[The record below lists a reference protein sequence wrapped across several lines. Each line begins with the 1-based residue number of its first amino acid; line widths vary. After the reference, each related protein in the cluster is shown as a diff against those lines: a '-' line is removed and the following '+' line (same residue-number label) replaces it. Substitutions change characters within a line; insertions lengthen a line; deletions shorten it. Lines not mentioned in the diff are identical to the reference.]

1 MTGWR
6 CGLVAGNAELIE
18 RYRGL
23 KANLDSGLFEAV
35 QRAAAVALTQER
47 EFPRQMSEV
56 YARRRDLL
64 VDALG
69 QIGLDVEP
77 PRATP
82 YFWVRVPEGHIRVL
96 RLTRA
101 RPGERRRLAGARL
114 RAQRRR
120 VRAPLVDRS
129 RRAARGRAANRDLAA
144 RVHNS
149 GVTARQPDPA
159 PGAQPERGFITAV
172 LPQGADA
179 DNELAEVEELALTAG
194 VEPIG
199 RLVQHRAQPDR
210 RSYVGRGSSRS

>member
-35 QRAAAVALTQER
+35 QRAAAVALTDER

-64 VDALG
+64 VDALA

-82 YFWVRVPEGHIRVL
+82 YFWVRVPEGTSSPSPHSCS
-96 RLTRA
+96 TR
-101 RPGERRRLAGARL
+101 RTSS
-114 RAQRRR
+114 
-120 VRAPLVDRS
+120 S
-129 RRAARGRAANRDLAA
+129 RRGPATGPAAK
-144 RVHNS
+144 
-149 GVTARQPDPA
+149 
-159 PGAQPERGFITAV
+159 
-172 LPQGADA
+172 
-179 DNELAEVEELALTAG
+179 
-194 VEPIG
+194 
-199 RLVQHRAQPDR
+199 
-210 RSYVGRGSSRS
+210 GSCASR